1 MHENAI
7 DFQPLE
13 TIAKVTGS
21 FMNKTAVSPILDV
34 QGLEVHFGPAND
46 PVRAVDRV
54 DFQIFPGEIVALVG
68 ESGSGKSISALS
80 IANLIPRPA
89 GRIAGG
95 KIIFQALET
104 NGIAEQKKKGA
115 GPAAP
120 VARSACFQGLEVLGL
135 NDSDLRKIRG
145 DKIAYIFQEP
155 ATSLNP
161 VFTIGW
167 QIGEA
172 IRLHRKGIK
181 VKAEVEKLL
190 ADVGLPDP
198 KRTAKAYPHELS
210 GGMQQ
215 RAMIAMA
222 LACDPDL
229 LVADEPTTALDVT
242 VQKQILELLVELRDT
257 RGLSILLITHNL
269 GIVADIADRV
279 YVMKS
284 GKLVESG
291 ETRSVLTHPQHD
303 YTKKLLKAVP
313 RLHKRGDQNN

>member
-1 MHENAI
+1 MNESSAN
-7 DFQPLE
+7 PL
-13 TIAKVTGS
+13 
-21 FMNKTAVSPILDV
+21 LDV
-34 QGLEVHFGPAND
+34 QGLEVHFGPVDD
-46 PVRAVDRV
+46 PVRAVDNV
-54 DFQIFPGEIVALVG
+54 DFQIFPGQIVALVG

-80 IANLIPRPA
+80 IAKLIPHPA
-89 GRIAGG
+89 GRIVGG
-95 KIIFQALET
+95 KIFFQCLEAGRSGAASLET
-104 NGIAEQKKKGA
+104 
-115 GPAAP
+115 
-120 VARSACFQGLEVLGL
+120 LGL
-135 NDSDLRKIRG
+135 RDADLRKLRG
-145 DKIAYIFQEP
+145 EKVAYIFQEP

-161 VFTIGW
+161 VFTVGW

-172 IRLHRKGIK
+172 IRLHRKGVK
-181 VKAEVEKLL
+181 VKAEVQKLL
-190 ADVGLPDP
+190 ESVGLPDP
-198 KRTAKAYPHELS
+198 KRTAKSYPHELS

-284 GKLVESG
+284 GKIVESG
-291 ETRSVLTHPQHD
+291 ETRSVLTDPQHD

-313 RLHKRGDQNN
+313 RLHQGGRQNNSAKQSVSNV